1 MGQDQSTPEQPQSQV
16 KQAYQQSPNQR
27 FPTKP
32 LNDNEEKVKKH
43 KKNQEGIQPMF
54 QGSFS
59 VSQSKPLQDEE
70 MDQDYD
76 LLAEGQGQ
84 QQQQQQQQKGYQ
96 SAGKTIQTQ
105 TFGQNSTQLAPVPQM
120 VQQKSKLDQGSNLNT
135 SSGAMYQSS
144 NNKNTAHFGQF
155 DQSGLNQQQL
165 GVINNNSNVNP
176 NNQNQQ
182 AYQQFYPDYADNRQM
197 QQQVNQQLYYNSQQQ
212 NNQYGQQLQQQQ
224 PQQQLQQQ
232 QYQQQQQYLQQ
243 NQNFE
248 DQNYEKQIL
257 QQQQQQQIQYNQE
270 NYDSNQQNN
279 NSQYWDTIRDQP
291 YDPRKI
297 EIIEKLL
304 YSNPNESS
312 VIGLEK
318 PKKISK
324 QETQT
329 IVNRLL
335 QRGYQIQELN
345 QKTSEYY
352 EQEEIKEC
360 TFQPNSSKIMKSLS
374 PTRSLQDFLN
384 EQNKFLAN
392 RDQNIKR
399 IKSDIDNLELEQC
412 THKPQILTTSQVVMI
427 SNKGSGKYSQEPA
440 FKRLYEINRKKKE
453 AKQKLEKD
461 EKEQKEKE
469 KKSQKP
475 KKANP
480 QTIDR
485 LYTLGKM
492 KVTAK
497 REGKADYLKSAQ
509 QGDQGDK
516 HENENLFAK
525 SGLIPQ
531 TSKESEYQLATKLI
545 KEYEY
550 IVSIVV
556 EEVKKQSY
564 LLDYIQMSEILRL
577 MGFISFTEKV
587 ESHNFVKERAL
598 VNDVWIVLQGAENGG
613 VSYRNLLLF
622 IFSIMGLDVDLPRFK
637 KDQDNVLAIQYSKD
651 QAWPLMRDVQEL
663 KQEQIQDQ
671 IEQIQQIRASR
682 LSHAAAMSQS
692 HISSHYNMS
701 QKKIDD
707 EDQDHHSE
715 VASMHQSMTPAGSKQ
730 QQQSSSQ
737 YQKKKIDYNDMDE
750 NLRNWMAYRQNELR
764 IGMFDSE
771 KNIVFNTNEIKE
783 IQMIFYLFYVNRLH
797 TEKEKTKYLNSSP
810 DKKRKQ
816 SSEHTTS
823 KAQSSTNQVL
833 TEKLAQNYRSRVYE
847 QAIMGNEKLQH
858 LGDRIQHADI
868 LMALKEDKVKYLE
881 QIKEN
886 QKDSELNECTFHPR
900 VNNYNKQVHQS
911 QLNSQNQDM
920 FDANGSVNQQS
931 RPNNNPMPP
940 TSLGNKRYIDLY
952 NLAKPRSQLR
962 DKRTLEVEYE
972 KNCDECTF
980 NPDISASNLNLQKIR
995 QEQFKNFDIKN
1006 QEKTVDRLRKAW
1018 DDNQTFQLKMSRGYY
1033 EFKNPSNKTL
1043 NTMQSPE
1050 RKYHGLSTRYDTVS
1064 KSQGSA
1070 FKRPFTGSKQLDTGL
1085 GSLTFGQKKQQ
1096 DSSNPAYSQSNNNQ
1110 QSDYQIAQQLS
1121 GGDQYQEYE
1130 DHPYH
1135 QEGDLPQFGNNDEHH
1150 EQEEEEGHQE
1160 NHEQY
1165 QNQNQNY
1172 DWMKQEEGNPLLY
1185 VDINLSADKVE
1196 RIVVYEGDRPEDLA
1210 KQFIEKHGLDAN
1222 LLDKLTQMLQMQI
1235 EGSLS
1240 LHQANQ

>member
-16 KQAYQQSPNQR
+16 RQAYQQSPNQR

-43 KKNQEGIQPMF
+43 KKNQEGVQPMF

-84 QQQQQQQQKGYQ
+84 GQQQQQKGNL

-120 VQQKSKLDQGSNLNT
+120 TQQKSKLDQGSNLNT
-135 SSGAMYQSS
+135 SSGAAMYQSN

-155 DQSGLNQQQL
+155 DQSGHNQQQL
-165 GVINNNSNVNP
+165 GVINNNSNTNP

-182 AYQQFYPDYADNRQM
+182 VYQQFYPEYADNRQM
-197 QQQVNQQLYYNSQQQ
+197 QSQQNQQLYYNQQQ
-212 NNQYGQQLQQQQ
+212 NNQYGQQLQQQ

-232 QYQQQQQYLQQ
+232 QYQQQQLYQAQ
-243 NQNFE
+243 NQHFD
-248 DQNYEKQIL
+248 DQNYEKQLL
-257 QQQQQQQIQYNQE
+257 QQQQQQQNQYNQE

-399 IKSDIDNLELEQC
+399 IKSDIENLELEEC

-637 KDQDNVLAIQYSKD
+637 KDQDNILAIQYSKD

-663 KQEQIQDQ
+663 KQEQVQDQ

-707 EDQDHHSE
+707 EDHDHHSE
-715 VASMHQSMTPAGSKQ
+715 VASMHQSLTPAGSKQ
-730 QQQSSSQ
+730 QQQSQSQ

-816 SSEHTTS
+816 SSEHVTS

-886 QKDSELNECTFHPR
+886 QKESELNECTFHPR

-920 FDANGSVNQQS
+920 FDANGSVTQQS

-995 QEQFKNFDIKN
+995 QDQFKNFDIKN

-1070 FKRPFTGSKQLDTGL
+1070 FKRPYTGSKHLDTGL

-1121 GGDQYQEYE
+1121 GGEHYQEYE

-1135 QEGDLPQFGNNDEHH
+1135 QEGDLPQFGNNDDQHH
-1150 EQEEEEGHQE
+1150 EEEHQE

-1172 DWMKQEEGNPLLY
+1172 EWMKQETNPLLF
-1185 VDINLSADKVE
+1185 VDINLSADKIE

-1240 LHQANQ
+1240 QQQANQ